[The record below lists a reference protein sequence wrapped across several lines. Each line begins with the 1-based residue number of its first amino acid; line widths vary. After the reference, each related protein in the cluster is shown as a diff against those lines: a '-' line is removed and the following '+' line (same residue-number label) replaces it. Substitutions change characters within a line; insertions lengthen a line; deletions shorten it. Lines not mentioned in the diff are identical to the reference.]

1 MFARRHT
8 VQSNAPMLRY
18 NTSLSLSCAR
28 YCIRCD
34 VRCWHWSHRFARQLH
49 YLHAVCNTHYIQ
61 VPRALFL
68 FQFVPVPGV
77 YTVYDVHANFYLQ
90 SPVTWRCEMKATKL
104 LHFYKNTT
112 TTSSKPL
119 AGNLEARCS
128 VHPKPIHEQA
138 VPNEGRAL
146 RLMEFRVRLRGF
158 KV

>member
-34 VRCWHWSHRFARQLH
+34 VRCWHWSHRLARQLH

-90 SPVTWRCEMKATKL
+90 SPVTWRCRASSVCAAKWRPQNFYIFTRTPPPQALNPWPETWKRGVRFTPSLSMSKPSQMKAG
-104 LHFYKNTT
+104 H
-112 TTSSKPL
+112 
-119 AGNLEARCS
+119 
-128 VHPKPIHEQA
+128 
-138 VPNEGRAL
+138 
-146 RLMEFRVRLRGF
+146 
-158 KV
+158 